1 MTDIQKRYLTA
12 KRALFDRYY
21 ARLNERQR
29 EAVYHING
37 PLLILAGAGSGKTTV
52 LVERIAYIIR
62 YGDAYRNNAVPFDIG
77 ERDVT
82 ALEHAATADMSREEL
97 GALLGQFAVD
107 PCPPWRILAITFTN
121 KAAGEIKARIAAA
134 FPQDETVSRDIW
146 AGTFHSVCMRILRRY
161 TAEVGLQAGFSVYD
175 TDDAKKAMTAVLK
188 DLNID
193 EKVLS
198 AKSALAAVSRA
209 KDHLIGPEEF
219 EMQIENDDF
228 GFVDDYRKK
237 QIAKVYSAYQTRL
250 RRSNALDFDDII
262 FYATRLLQQNE
273 GICALYQN
281 QFRYVLV
288 DEYQDTNYAQ
298 FELTRI
304 LSQMPRETY
313 NLMVVG
319 DDDQS
324 IYKFRGADIKIILGF
339 TEKIKST
346 PKAEIIRLEQNY
358 RSTQPILDAA
368 NAVIAHNETRR
379 PKTLWTE
386 RRGGSRIHVLNPKD
400 QNEEARAIV
409 DIIQQK
415 VANGEN
421 HYRDFAVLFRV
432 NAQSNAL
439 EQGFARSAVPYRML
453 GGVRFS
459 DRKEI
464 RDLVAYLQV
473 INNHADRERL
483 LRIINEPRR
492 KIGDKTLAAVAEIA
506 EAEHTTL
513 FEVMAR
519 ADRYIAL
526 ARSADTL
533 KGFTALI
540 EGLSADL
547 PYAKLD
553 EFVEEVL
560 DRTGYRQMIKDAGET
575 EAERLDNLEEFVS
588 NVKEYMNGA
597 EAPTLTEFLE
607 INALVADVDRYDDT
621 ADAVVLMTIHS
632 AKGLEFP
639 QVFLPGFEEGIFPGM
654 QTVMAGPAELE
665 EERRLAYVAIT
676 RAKDELYI
684 AHAASRM
691 LYGRTMPNPPSRF
704 LDEIPPELLQQPKT
718 TKYAH
723 GETAQAAPRRYGKTG
738 FSAPGA
744 AERIT
749 VGRPA
754 PAARPTV
761 TFAPG
766 DRVHHNNF
774 GDGLVLSVQ
783 RMGADY
789 LYEIAF
795 DTVGTKRMMA
805 TYAKLTKL

>member
-1 MTDIQKRYLTA
+1 MTDIQNRYLAA

-21 ARLNERQR
+21 ARLNEPQR
-29 EAVYHING
+29 RAVYHIDG
-37 PLLILAGAGSGKTTV
+37 PLLVLAGAGSGKTTV

-62 YGDAYRNNAVPFDIG
+62 YGNAYQSNAVPFDLTQ
-77 ERDVT
+77 EDVI
-82 ALEHAATADMSREEL
+82 ALEHAVTADMSRTEL
-97 GALLGQFAVD
+97 GELLSRFADD
-107 PCPPWRILAITFTN
+107 PCPPWRVLAITFTN
-121 KAAGEIKARIAAA
+121 KAANEIKTRIAGA

-161 TAEVGLQAGFSVYD
+161 TEEAGLQSGFSVYD

-198 AKSALAAVSRA
+198 AKSALAAISRA
-209 KDHLIGPEEF
+209 KDKLIEPADYGAEF
-219 EMQIENDDF
+219 GN
-228 GFVDDYRKK
+228 DYRE
-237 QIAKVYSAYQTRL
+237 QLIAKAYDAYQKRL
-250 RRSNALDFDDII
+250 LNSNAVDFDDII
-262 FYATRLLQQNE
+262 FFTVRLLQRNE
-273 GICALYQN
+273 SIRTQYQK
-281 QFRYVLV
+281 QFRYVSV

-298 FELTRI
+298 FELTR
-304 LSQMPRETY
+304 LLAGGRF

-324 IYKFRGADIKIILGF
+324 IYKFRGATIENILGF
-339 TEKIKST
+339 DRVFDR
-346 PKAEIIRLEQNY
+346 AVVIRLEQNY
-358 RSTQPILDAA
+358 RSTKPILDAA
-368 NAVIAHNETRR
+368 NAVIAHNEGRR
-379 PKTLWTE
+379 GKTLWTA
-386 RRGGSRIHVLNPKD
+386 RSGGCLIHLLNPQD
-400 QNEEARAIV
+400 QNAEARAIV
-409 DIIQQK
+409 DIIQKK
-415 VANGEN
+415 VASGEN
-421 HYRDFAVLFRV
+421 RYRDFAVLFRV

-453 GGVRFS
+453 GGVRFA

-492 KIGDKTLAAVAEIA
+492 KIGDKTLAAVEEIA
-506 EAEHTTL
+506 AAEHKTL
-513 FEVMAR
+513 FDVMAH
-519 ADRYIAL
+519 ADAYIAL
-526 ARSADTL
+526 ARSAETL
-533 KGFTALI
+533 QGFTALI

-547 PYAKLD
+547 PHSKLD
-553 EFVEEVL
+553 DFVNEVL
-560 DRTGYRQMIKDAGET
+560 DRTGYRQMIKDGGEP
-575 EAERLDNLEEFVS
+575 EAERLDNLDEFISGVR
-588 NVKEYMNGA
+588 EYTDNA
-597 EAPTLTEFLE
+597 ENPTLTEFLE

-654 QTVMAGPAELE
+654 QTIIEGPAEME

-684 AHAASRM
+684 SHAVTRL
-691 LYGRTMPNPPSRF
+691 LYGRTMPNPASRF
-704 LDEIPPELLQQPKT
+704 LDEIPPELLEQPKRKT
-718 TKYAH
+718 TEYKPFGYSA
-723 GETAQAAPRRYGKTG
+723 TG
-738 FSAPGA
+738 ASRGRVGTSIGA

-749 VGRPA
+749 VGKPA
-754 PAARPTV
+754 PAPRPTA

-766 DRVHHNNF
+766 DRVRHGVF
-774 GDGLVLSVQ
+774 GDGMVLSVKK
-783 RMGADY
+783 MGPDT

>member
-1 MTDIQKRYLTA
+1 MTDIQNRYLAA

-21 ARLNERQR
+21 ERLNEPQR
-29 EAVYHING
+29 RAVYHING
-37 PLLILAGAGSGKTTV
+37 PLLVLAGAGSGKTTV
-52 LVERIAYIIR
+52 LVQRIAYLIR
-62 YGDAYRNNAVPFDIG
+62 YGDAYESAKTPQSLA
-77 ERDVT
+77 EADVA
-82 ALEHAATADMSREEL
+82 ALEHAVGADMSREEL
-97 GALLGQFAVD
+97 GDLLSRFADD
-107 PCPPWRILAITFTN
+107 PCPPWRVLGITFTN
-121 KAAGEIKARIAAA
+121 KAANEIKTRIAAA

-161 TAEVGLQAGFSVYD
+161 TGEAGLADGFSVYD
-175 TDDAKKAMTAVLK
+175 TDDAKKAMAAVLK

-209 KDHLIGPEEF
+209 KDRLIEP
-219 EMQIENDDF
+219 
-228 GFVDDYRKK
+228 DDYGAEFGSDYRE
-237 QIAKVYSAYQTRL
+237 QLIAKAYAAYQKRL
-250 RRSNALDFDDII
+250 LSSNALDFDDII
-262 FYATRLLQQNE
+262 CFTVRLLQRRE
-273 GICALYQN
+273 DIRTRYQN
-281 QFRYVLV
+281 QFRYVSV

-298 FELTRI
+298 FELTRL
-304 LSQMPRETY
+304 LSAGWR

-324 IYKFRGADIKIILGF
+324 IYKFRGATIANILNFDREFSG
-339 TEKIKST
+339 
-346 PKAEIIRLEQNY
+346 ADVIRLEQNY
-358 RSTQPILDAA
+358 RSTKPILDAA
-368 NAVIAHNETRR
+368 NAVIAHNESRR
-379 PKTLWTE
+379 GKTLWTA
-386 RRGGSRIHVLNPKD
+386 RRGGCLIHMMNPQD
-400 QNEEARAIV
+400 QNAEARAIIDV
-409 DIIQQK
+409 IQKK

-439 EQGFARSAVPYRML
+439 EQAFARSAVPYRML
-453 GGVRFS
+453 GGVRFA

-492 KIGDKTLAAVAEIA
+492 KIGDKTLAAVEEIA
-506 EAEHTTL
+506 AAENKTV
-513 FEVMAR
+513 FDVMAN
-519 ADRYIAL
+519 ADHYIAL
-526 ARSADTL
+526 ARNADAL
-533 KGFTALI
+533 QNFAKLI
-540 EGLSADL
+540 EGLTADL

-553 EFVEEVL
+553 DFTEEVL

-575 EAERLDNLEEFVS
+575 EAERLDNLDEFVS
-588 NVKEYMNGA
+588 NVREYMNNN
-597 EAPTLTEFLE
+597 ENPTLTEFLE

-654 QTVMAGPAELE
+654 QTIMEGPAEME

-684 AHAASRM
+684 SHAVTRM
-691 LYGRTMPNPPSRF
+691 LYGRTMPNPASRF
-704 LDEIPPELLQQPKT
+704 LAEIPPELLEQPKSRAT
-718 TKYAH
+718 YH
-723 GETAQAAPRRYGKTG
+723 TAEPHYGAASPSRGRVGT
-738 FSAPGA
+738 SIGA

-749 VGRPA
+749 VGK
-754 PAARPTV
+754 PAAAQGPLV

-774 GDGLVLSVQ
+774 GDGLVLSVKK
-783 RMGADY
+783 MGADY

-795 DTVGTKRMMA
+795 DTAGIKRMMA

>member
-1 MTDIQKRYLTA
+1 MTDLQIRYLEA

-21 ARLNERQR
+21 ARLNEPQR
-29 EAVYHING
+29 RAVYQIDG

-62 YGDAYRNNAVPFDIG
+62 YGDAYASDRVPDDLR
-77 ERDVT
+77 EADVVALEQAVT
-82 ALEHAATADMSREEL
+82 AEMSREEL
-97 GALLGQFAVD
+97 GDVLARFADD
-107 PCPPWRILAITFTN
+107 PCPPWRVLAITFTN
-121 KAAGEIKARIAAA
+121 KAAGEIKARLTAA
-134 FPQDETVSRDIW
+134 FPQDETISRDIW
-146 AGTFHSVCMRILRRY
+146 AGTFHAVCMRILRRY
-161 TAEVGLQAGFSVYD
+161 AEEAGLAPGFSVYD
-175 TDDAKKAMTAVLK
+175 TEDAKKAMTTVLK
-188 DLNID
+188 ELDID

-198 AKSALAAVSRA
+198 VKSALAAISRA
-209 KDHLIGPEEF
+209 KDRLIEPQDYGTEF
-219 EMQIENDDF
+219 
-228 GFVDDYRKK
+228 GSDYREKLIEK
-237 QIAKVYSAYQTRL
+237 AYEAYQKRL
-250 RRSNALDFDDII
+250 LASNALDFDDII
-262 FYATRLLQQNE
+262 FFTVRLLQRRE
-273 GICALYQN
+273 DIRLHYQN
-281 QFRYVLV
+281 QFRYVSV

-298 FELTRI
+298 FELTRL
-304 LSQMPRETY
+304 LSAGY
-313 NLMVVG
+313 GNIMVVG

-324 IYKFRGADIKIILGF
+324 IYKFRGATIANILNF
-339 TEKIKST
+339 DREFKD
-346 PKAEIIRLEQNY
+346 ALVIRLEQNY

-368 NAVIAHNETRR
+368 NAVIAHNESRKG
-379 PKTLWTE
+379 KTLWTA
-386 RRGGSRIHVLNPKD
+386 RKGGCLLHLLNPQD
-400 QNEEARAIV
+400 QNAEARAII
-409 DIIQQK
+409 DIIQKK
-415 VANGEN
+415 VASGEK

-439 EQGFARSAVPYRML
+439 EQAFARSAVPYRML

-492 KIGDKTLAAVAEIA
+492 KIGDKTLAAVEEIA
-506 EAEHTTL
+506 AAEHKTM
-513 FEVMAR
+513 FEVMAE

-526 ARSADTL
+526 ARSADAL
-533 KGFTALI
+533 QGFAVLI

-547 PYAKLD
+547 PHAALD
-553 EFVEEVL
+553 DFVNEVL
-560 DRTGYRQMIKDAGET
+560 DRTGYRQMLKDAGEP
-575 EAERLDNLEEFVS
+575 EAERLDNLDEFVS
-588 NVKEYMNGA
+588 NVKEYMNST
-597 EAPTLTEFLE
+597 ETPTLTEFLE

-654 QTVMAGPAELE
+654 QTIMAGPAELE

-684 AHAASRM
+684 SHAVTRM
-691 LYGRTMPNPPSRF
+691 LYGRTMPNPASRF
-704 LDEIPPELLQQPKT
+704 LGEIPPELLEQPKAERPT
-718 TKYAH
+718 AYRS
-723 GETAQAAPRRYGKTG
+723 ETAYGAPRRSFGMT
-738 FSAPGA
+738 PGA

-754 PAARPTV
+754 PAPRPTA
-761 TFAPG
+761 TFVPG

-789 LYEIAF
+789 LYEVAF

>member
-1 MTDIQKRYLTA
+1 MTDIQNRYLAA

-21 ARLNERQR
+21 ARLNEQQR

-37 PLLILAGAGSGKTTV
+37 PLLVLAGAGSGKTTV

-62 YGDAYRNNAVPFDIG
+62 YGDAYRCNAVPADLA
-77 ERDVT
+77 ESDVT
-82 ALEHAATADMSREEL
+82 ALEHAATADMSRTEQGEL
-97 GALLGQFAVD
+97 LSRFAVD
-107 PCPPWRILAITFTN
+107 PCPPWRVLAITFTN
-121 KAAGEIKARIAAA
+121 KAAGEIKTRIADA
-134 FPQDETVSRDIW
+134 FPHDETVSRDIW
-146 AGTFHSVCMRILRRY
+146 AGTFHSVCMRMLRRY
-161 TAEVGLQAGFSVYD
+161 TAEAGLLPGFSVYD

-188 DLNID
+188 DLDID

-198 AKSALAAVSRA
+198 AKSALAAISRA
-209 KDHLIGPEEF
+209 KDKLIEPTEYGAEF
-219 EMQIENDDF
+219 GN
-228 GFVDDYRKK
+228 DYRE
-237 QIAKVYSAYQTRL
+237 QLIAKAYDAYQRRL
-250 RRSNALDFDDII
+250 LASNALDFDDII
-262 FYATRLLQQNE
+262 CFAVRLLQRREDIRLQ
-273 GICALYQN
+273 YQN
-281 QFRYVLV
+281 QFRYVSV

-298 FELTRI
+298 FELTRL
-304 LSQMPRETY
+304 LSGGRC

-324 IYKFRGADIKIILGF
+324 IYKFRGATIENILNF
-339 TEKIKST
+339 DREFSR
-346 PKAEIIRLEQNY
+346 AAVIRLEQNY
-358 RSTQPILDAA
+358 RSTKPILDAA
-368 NAVIAHNETRR
+368 NAVIAHNESRR
-379 PKTLWTE
+379 GKTLWTA
-386 RRGGSRIHVLNPKD
+386 RKGGCLIHLMNPQD
-400 QNEEARAIV
+400 QNAEARAIIDV
-409 DIIQQK
+409 IQKK
-415 VANGEN
+415 VASGEN

-453 GGVRFS
+453 GGVRFA

-492 KIGDKTLAAVAEIA
+492 KIGDKTLAAVEEIA
-506 EAEHTTL
+506 SAENTTM

-519 ADRYIAL
+519 ADRYVAL
-526 ARSADTL
+526 ARSAETL
-533 KGFTALI
+533 QAFTKLI

-553 EFVEEVL
+553 EFVDEVL

-575 EAERLDNLEEFVS
+575 ETERLDNLDEFIS
-588 NVKEYMNGA
+588 NVREYMNGT
-597 EAPTLTEFLE
+597 ENPTLTEFLE

-632 AKGLEFP
+632 AKGLEF
-639 QVFLPGFEEGIFPGM
+639 QKVFLPGFEEGIFPGM
-654 QTVMAGPAELE
+654 QTVMAGPAEME

-676 RAKDELYI
+676 RAKDELFI
-684 AHAASRM
+684 SHAVTRM

-704 LDEIPPELLQQPKT
+704 LGEIPPELLEQPKH
-718 TKYAH
+718 KVSDR
-723 GETAQAAPRRYGKTG
+723 QPTG
-738 FSAPGA
+738 FGASGVSRGRVGMSIGA

-749 VGRPA
+749 VGKPA
-754 PAARPTV
+754 PAPHTTA

-766 DRVHHNNF
+766 DRVRHGNF

-783 RMGADY
+783 KMGADV